1 MLGGVSGHGGDEYE
15 QIVVDGELILQLHRA
30 DVADHDGYLADPSTA
45 MGNGV
50 ALWFEVSDFEAAVAR
65 IRTCG
70 ATVQTEPH
78 MNPNAGQHEIWLR
91 DPDGYLVVL
100 AGPSVGGLR
109 HPGERRDLEDRLVKA
124 ENPPPVAAHRRL
136 KRSGR

>member
-1 MLGGVSGHGGDEYE
+1 
-15 QIVVDGELILQLHRA
+15 
-30 DVADHDGYLADPSTA
+30 

-78 MNPNAGQHEIWLR
+78 MNPTPASMRSGCATPTAIWSCWPGRPSGAFDIPANAGISKVPIRLTSTLIEILGR
-91 DPDGYLVVL
+91 GDD
-100 AGPSVGGLR
+100 
-109 HPGERRDLEDRLVKA
+109 HDRRIF
-124 ENPPPVAAHRRL
+124 
-136 KRSGR
+136 

>member
-1 MLGGVSGHGGDEYE
+1 
-15 QIVVDGELILQLHRA
+15 
-30 DVADHDGYLADPSTA
+30 

-124 ENPPPVAAHRRL
+124 ENPSPVAAHRRL

>member
-1 MLGGVSGHGGDEYE
+1 
-15 QIVVDGELILQLHRA
+15 
-30 DVADHDGYLADPSTA
+30 

-78 MNPNAGQHEIWLR
+78 MNPNAGQPEIWLR

-100 AGPSVGGLR
+100 AGPSDWRPRTG
-109 HPGERRDLEDRLVKA
+109 
-124 ENPPPVAAHRRL
+124 
-136 KRSGR
+136 